1 MLHALVS
8 QMSMISNR
16 KRRLSSTQLAH
27 KSLSM
32 GFNHVMAPFS
42 DDPVEDIIIHI
53 FLAGL
58 VVACLRR
65 RCFHVVRKG

>member
-27 KSLSM
+27 KSLAM
-32 GFNHVMAPFS
+32 GFNHVLAPFS
-42 DDPVEDIIIHI
+42 DNPVEDIIIHI
-53 FLAGL
+53 FLAGF
-58 VVACLRR
+58 VVACLRQ
-65 RCFHVVRKG
+65 RCFQVVSKG